1 MSFRNYNIFIAIK
14 KIAKL
19 KVKNNNN
26 NKMSNNYKVV
36 EVYLSYG
43 ENSISKIDNI
53 KSEFGVDDVVYGVFM
68 DLDIKEFKDDDDLY
82 YGIYS
87 IDEKKDI
94 GVIGYGDE
102 SIILVLG
109 EKNEWYNK
117 VDEFNLDSKEK
128 EVDFSNGKYDE
139 EDWENWVE
147 LVEVLVEG

>member
-1 MSFRNYNIFIAIK
+1 
-14 KIAKL
+14 
-19 KVKNNNN
+19 VKN

-36 EVYLSYG
+36 NVYINYN
-43 ENSISKIDNI
+43 ENSIGKIDII
-53 KSEFGVDDVVYGVFM
+53 KSEFGVDDVVKGVWI
-68 DLDIKEFKDDDDLY
+68 DLDIKFKDDDDLY

-109 EKNEWYNK
+109 EKNDWYNK
-117 VDEFNLDSKEK
+117 VDEFNVSSDIEK
-128 EVDFSNGKYDE
+128 EVDFSNGLYDE

-147 LVEVLVEG
+147 LIESVCEKK